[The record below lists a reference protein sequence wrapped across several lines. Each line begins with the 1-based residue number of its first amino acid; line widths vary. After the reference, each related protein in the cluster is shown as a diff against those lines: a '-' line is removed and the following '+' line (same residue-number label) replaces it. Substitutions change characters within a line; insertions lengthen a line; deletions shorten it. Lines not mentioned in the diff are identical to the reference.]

1 MWCAVVISVMNL
13 GGGKAESLLSVSS
26 TSAPYSSPHGTVT
39 RRAKGRSLG
48 TFKKKCS
55 CGSWGTSDVVLSL
68 PFEGLIANVLSF
80 L

>member
-1 MWCAVVISVMNL
+1 MNL

-48 TFKKKCS
+48 TLKMKCP
-55 CGSWGTSDVVLSL
+55 CGSLGTSDIEVLSL
-68 PFEGLIANVLSF
+68 PFEGLIANVLSV